1 MLDTSASCKAQNS
14 INCQPPTILSP
25 IFYFNLVEGIQDLV
39 HFSPDVRISHDVEKV
54 EEVLP
59 IGGTGVRATT
69 LESILPGVE
78 TPAAELVGLQQVEV
92 GVVHVDVLTGGIHG
106 SETSSLVF
114 FPVLVDPSLMI
125 NI

>member
-1 MLDTSASCKAQNS
+1 MKLEIQLS
-14 INCQPPTILSP
+14 IVNPNILLP
-25 IFYFNLVEGIQDLV
+25 IFYFNLVESIQDLV

-59 IGGTGVRATT
+59 VGGTGVRATT

-106 SETSSLVF
+106 SETSSLVL
-114 FPVLVDPSLMI
+114 FPVLVDPSLMRI
-125 NI
+125 R